1 VILSLAWQVTRR
13 AAAGW
18 CWRCGCQPSRPGT
31 GWRSGG
37 SASQL
42 QVAGKCLDA
51 NGQGSTNG
59 SKVTL
64 WTCNGQ
70 ANQEWT
76 RPDPALAHFSIGHD
90 LGYIVPDLKEAL
102 ALNPGLKLMANP
114 KTLAAKHD
122 SSVADAD
129 LPRGPETAR
138 GKPDLIARSGG
149 MTHRR
154 CLAACRRRALTS
166 SVQRPG
172 RRSCG
177 TGSRVTGKTSMS
189 ASSPA

>member
-37 SASQL
+37 SASQP

-51 NGQGSTNG
+51 NGQGTTNG

-76 RPDPALAHFSIGHD
+76 RPDPALAHFSIWHD

-102 ALNPGLKLMANP
+102 ALTPGLKLMANP
-114 KTLAAKHD
+114 KALAAKHD
-122 SSVADAD
+122 SSVATWRPATR
-129 LPRGPETAR
+129 PRPPPVTRRGPA
-138 GKPDLIARSGG
+138 S
-149 MTHRR
+149 
-154 CLAACRRRALTS
+154 
-166 SVQRPG
+166 RPG
-172 RRSCG
+172 NGAGQAGPDSTIRRDDPPPLPG
-177 TGSRVTGKTSMS
+177 RMQKAGADVERS
-189 ASSPA
+189 AAG